1 MNKTTHASTNP
12 EIIPKKYTKKRKKR
26 IIKPPESVSSVAHW
40 GMIPLHPISIVGL
53 SFCPRLMKWSKL
65 LWLEIHNDL
74 ALTTDLQTEIEQ
86 TMAVLMATRSL
97 PAIPGGNKK
106 SSECELELLEAMTI
120 EIVDLPEK
128 NI

>member
-1 MNKTTHASTNP
+1 MGYDS
-12 EIIPKKYTKKRKKR
+12 
-26 IIKPPESVSSVAHW
+26 PPSD
-40 GMIPLHPISIVGL
+40 LHRWSQL
-53 SFCPRLMKWSKL
+53 SPRLMKWSKL

-106 SSECELELLEAMTI
+106 SSERELELLEAMTI